1 MTNEK
6 PVTDKLTRQDYND
19 IWYLVDYYGS
29 KKWPA
34 DKLEVLRTRIKNAE
48 NSAAE

>member
-1 MTNEK
+1 MA
-6 PVTDKLTRQDYND
+6 DKQEAAELTRQDYND

-29 KKWPA
+29 KMWPLE
-34 DKLEVLRTRIKNAE
+34 KLKSLLLRIKNAE